1 MFKHDAWDVNAIM
14 LPNECIL
21 KGKNAEKSF
30 TDQIPIENG
39 SVFLRCCSFLT
50 VLFLRVLFQCFCC
63 CHRWSM
69 ACDVCNFVQVCP
81 WSEILNFSKKE
92 HEKKMCGH
100 E

>member
-50 VLFLRVLFQCFCC
+50 VLFLESFFSAFVVVTVD
-63 CHRWSM
+63 RWHVMCAILSK
-69 ACDVCNFVQVCP
+69 FVP
-81 WSEILNFSKKE
+81 DLKS
-92 HEKKMCGH
+92 
-100 E
+100 